1 MKIQINN
8 LGIIGEGTVNLNR
21 NLTVFCG
28 ANGTGKTYFSYLIY
42 ALVSDNMSPV
52 KPLSL
57 QDMEVLVDNGFVDI
71 PIPTE
76 SAIEFRNKTIEIIK
90 SRMNEIFGIS
100 KKNAERL
107 FKDFEMSFLSPN
119 EEFIKAIRKQA
130 LIIDIKLSSNSFK
143 VEKKRDR
150 MEFRLR
156 RDKRQTI
163 TLETMQAL
171 QLGVSSLVYQ
181 RFLTHAINQAH
192 IFVVER
198 SSIFTF
204 NKELSLSR
212 ATLVDTLHKEIDNN
226 FNKNKIS
233 KLIQSNSTRYPLAI
247 SRNIRFASD
256 LNQIKKDDCDYSS
269 FADDI
274 EKQLLNGNHVDVDPE
289 GNVYLQ
295 VNRNL
300 TLPIHMAASVAKTL
314 ATLILT
320 LRHKTHKGDLLI
332 IDEPELNLHPAAQIL
347 FARIMARM
355 INNGLRLLI
364 STHSDYIIREINNM
378 IMWGAIK
385 NDDNTIRK
393 ELGYDK
399 KEILKK
405 NNVGV
410 YVFEFDSNSKNRV
423 SINEIPVDDNGFE
436 IESIDNSI
444 RLLNE
449 SGENA
454 YAIKLAQIN
463 RK

>member
-1 MKIQINN
+1 
-8 LGIIGEGTVNLNR
+8 
-21 NLTVFCG
+21 
-28 ANGTGKTYFSYLIY
+28 
-42 ALVSDNMSPV
+42 
-52 KPLSL
+52 
-57 QDMEVLVDNGFVDI
+57 
-71 PIPTE
+71 
-76 SAIEFRNKTIEIIK
+76 
-90 SRMNEIFGIS
+90 
-100 KKNAERL
+100 
-107 FKDFEMSFLSPN
+107 
-119 EEFIKAIRKQA
+119 
-130 LIIDIKLSSNSFK
+130 
-143 VEKKRDR
+143 
-150 MEFRLR
+150 
-156 RDKRQTI
+156 
-163 TLETMQAL
+163 
-171 QLGVSSLVYQ
+171 
-181 RFLTHAINQAH
+181 
-192 IFVVER
+192 
-198 SSIFTF
+198 
-204 NKELSLSR
+204 
-212 ATLVDTLHKEIDNN
+212 
-226 FNKNKIS
+226 
-233 KLIQSNSTRYPLAI
+233 
-247 SRNIRFASD
+247 
-256 LNQIKKDDCDYSS
+256 
-269 FADDI
+269 
-274 EKQLLNGNHVDVDPE
+274 
-289 GNVYLQ
+289 
-295 VNRNL
+295 
-300 TLPIHMAASVAKTL
+300 MAASVAKTL